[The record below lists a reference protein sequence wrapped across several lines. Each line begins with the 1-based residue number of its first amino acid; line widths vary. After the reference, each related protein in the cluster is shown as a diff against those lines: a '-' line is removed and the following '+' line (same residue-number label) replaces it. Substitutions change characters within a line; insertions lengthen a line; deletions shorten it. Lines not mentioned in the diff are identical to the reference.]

1 MMSYVYKNTTLND
14 LYHNRSGI
22 NFTANTPIP
31 IDGIDVI
38 LTSTCPQMLSW
49 ISSGAIVFNDG
60 SRDFGIVEA
69 LEHLKWSGSAKELWF
84 DNSLNGFIANKIQA
98 AIEEA
103 RDRGGHYSHKY
114 INGVR
119 RVLPD
124 EQMLVWHFVE
134 IMNGGSLDIDGE
146 VVVIK

>member
-1 MMSYVYKNTTLND
+1 MSYVYKNTTLND

-31 IDGIDVI
+31 VDGIDVI

-49 ISSGAIVFNDG
+49 ISSGEIVFNDG

-84 DNSLNGFIANKIQA
+84 DKSTNGFESERVQQ

-103 RDRGGHYSHKY
+103 GRDGFSWKRLAS
-114 INGVR
+114 GVKVHIR
-119 RVLPD
+119 EDR
-124 EQMLVWHFVE
+124 QMVVYQEHDVE
-134 IMNGGSLDIDGE
+134 DGSELIISGE
-146 VVVIK
+146 MVVID